1 MADRDYFEIIPV
13 ESIALSIAVLPCLF
27 CSLGKSFQR
36 TLHALV
42 RDEAMLFGRSNVRHI
57 SSRKSVRIYFRGG
70 VFVVYSLHIETI
82 DVQLLSQSLF

>member
-42 RDEAMLFGRSNVRHI
+42 RDEAMLFGR
-57 SSRKSVRIYFRGG
+57 
-70 VFVVYSLHIETI
+70 
-82 DVQLLSQSLF
+82 